1 MSNNQCPEITKI
13 ETKLQY
19 DDSVVKAWRYGNLAT
34 VVLVPGVNVNVDG
47 SARAYSVGNKGLAD
61 IQNGVKIFDENDYI
75 DFETY
80 RTRHGKSFTSH
91 WIDAENKN
99 FAVGTKQFDAFA
111 LYSSDN
117 SSIVGNGKGKPK
129 TQKVA
134 GEAIEY
140 YISMTS
146 SSSQQANFPKSDQRR
161 YFDSGEIPAFVV
173 PRRGSTV
180 PVDPLTLLLAE
191 RQLAWAY
198 YPDKNRSTFAIGG
211 DQGPRKKFGE
221 ATMAFHL
228 LLRYGSIL
236 PIPHYK
242 ADAQYTKCSTAT
254 SPTTWTNCLYYP
266 FYQRTDS
273 ETHLKTDKLRVD
285 NLKDTI
291 FVFFDK
297 NVKLEDA
304 TVTKEII
311 QSKGKTAMENVGGLS
326 KLIGCLKQ
334 MPELTNLLTAI
345 D

>member
-1 MSNNQCPEITKI
+1 MSNNECLEITKI

-19 DDSVVKAWRYGNLAT
+19 EDSVVKAWRYGNLAT
-34 VVLVPGVNVNVDG
+34 IVLVPGVNVNVDG
-47 SARAYSVGNKGLAD
+47 SPRAYSVGNKGLAD
-61 IQNGVKIFDENDYI
+61 IQNGVKILDEGEYVDFDI
-75 DFETY
+75 Y

-91 WIDAENKN
+91 WIDAETKN
-99 FAVGTKQFDAFA
+99 FAVGTRQFDAFA
-111 LYSSDN
+111 LYSSDG

-134 GEAIEY
+134 GESIEY

-146 SSSQQANFPKSDQRR
+146 PSSQQANFPNSDQRR

-198 YPDKNRSTFAIGG
+198 YPDKIRSTFAIGG

-221 ATMAFHL
+221 ATMAFHT
-228 LLRYGSIL
+228 LLRYGSVL

-242 ADAQYTKCSTAT
+242 ANADYTKC
-254 SPTTWTNCLYYP
+254 PTDVMPTNWTNCLYYP
-266 FYQRTDS
+266 FYQREDS
-273 ETHLKTDKLRVD
+273 ETHVKTDKLRVA
-285 NLKDTI
+285 NLKETLFI
-291 FVFFDK
+291 FFNKD
-297 NVKLEDA
+297 VKVDDA

-311 QSKGKTAMENVGGLS
+311 QSKGKNAMENIGGIDKLISCLKHIPELANSLS
-326 KLIGCLKQ
+326 KF
-334 MPELTNLLTAI
+334 